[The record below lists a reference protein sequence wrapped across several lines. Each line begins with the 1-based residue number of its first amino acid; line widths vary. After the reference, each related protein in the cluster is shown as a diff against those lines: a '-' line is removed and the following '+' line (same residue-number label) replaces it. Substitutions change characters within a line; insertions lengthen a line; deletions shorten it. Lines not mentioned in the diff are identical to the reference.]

1 MNYRIVAIK
10 PVIPA
15 TFGPQIIEGQL
26 VELESIINGNMDT
39 VKLNVS
45 NDSWLAHQNVGDVIS
60 ITPVV

>member
-1 MNYRIVAIK
+1 VNYRIVAIK

-26 VELESIINGNMDT
+26 VELVSNTQDT
-39 VKLNVS
+39 IKLNVS

>member
-1 MNYRIVAIK
+1 VNYRIVAIK

-26 VELESIINGNMDT
+26 VELVSSTQDT